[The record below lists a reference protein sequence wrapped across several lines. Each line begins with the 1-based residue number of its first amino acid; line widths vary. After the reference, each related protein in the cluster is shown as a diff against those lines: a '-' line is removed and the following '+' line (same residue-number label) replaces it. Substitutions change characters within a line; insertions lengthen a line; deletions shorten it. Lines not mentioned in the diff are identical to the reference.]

1 MEKKKRKMLVATH
14 QAYLAEQLRKLEEDG
29 FVSSEEVFAAIKGS
43 LSQKRRRLYKG
54 WVQGNE

>member
-1 MEKKKRKMLVATH
+1 MLVATH